1 MINQHFKL
9 KKTIPWRWARSWDT
23 FLGQEPGENCDP
35 VEGGNGI
42 TDVCAHLPL
51 GFGRKNPRD
60 RGIFPLVMTNSLPW
74 FFDGPNRNRWFTF
87 LKKMGGSFHGEL
99 VNFQLVTFFLWPLI
113 SAAMFCWPEMGIHWT
128 WIYLKGLWGF
138 LGRTSIWMGKPT
150 KLRFQWITGLMKS
163 Y

>member
-99 VNFQLVTFFLWPLI
+99 VNFQLVTFFFVAPDLGGDVLLARDGDPLNLNLFKGI
-113 SAAMFCWPEMGIHWT
+113 MGIFGEN
-128 WIYLKGLWGF
+128 IYLNGE
-138 LGRTSIWMGKPT
+138 TN
-150 KLRFQWITGLMKS
+150 
-163 Y
+163 